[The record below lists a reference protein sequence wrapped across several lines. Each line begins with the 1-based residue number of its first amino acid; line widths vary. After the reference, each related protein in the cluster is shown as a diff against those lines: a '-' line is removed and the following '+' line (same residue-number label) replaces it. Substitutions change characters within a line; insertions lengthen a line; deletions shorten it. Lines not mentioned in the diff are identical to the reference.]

1 MNLHIEEYDCIS
13 NVMEVYTDMENDRIQ
28 RTENDQALFNTIR
41 NYLRGWIDNYTRGG
55 GRLPK
60 QKPRP
65 K

>member
-1 MNLHIEEYDCIS
+1 MCIRDR
-13 NVMEVYTDMENDRIQ
+13 VYTDMENDRIQ

-41 NYLRGWIDNYTRGG
+41 NYLKGWIDNYTRGG